1 MDGAPVF
8 NMARASFPACVIKGV
23 RGVVNS
29 TCNYVLSE
37 LEKGVSMDD
46 AISSAQKAGSSERK
60 LRDFYFIFIFYT

>member
-46 AISSAQKAGSSERK
+46 AIRSAQKAGSS
-60 LRDFYFIFIFYT
+60 